1 MSRVSTVVVVALLV
15 TVAGAPVATAQ
26 GDAVPLRVDAATVS
40 PDGTA
45 TVPVTVARAPA
56 GVAGFDLTLAVAD
69 PGVVQVE
76 SASVADPLADVANV
90 SVASDGSTVR
100 LAGLDGSGSVE
111 AGAGEVRLA
120 TVTVRGVEAGT
131 TGLRV
136 EAVHTLE
143 TDDGEPIPTTREN
156 GTVAVGAGTDTAT
169 TTPTATGGDT
179 TTTSGGSGPG
189 FTALAALAV
198 ALAAGAVTGR
208 R

>member
-1 MSRVSTVVVVALLV
+1 MRRPGIVVVAALLV
-15 TVAGAPVATAQ
+15 TLAGVPVATAQ
-26 GDAVPLRVDAATVS
+26 GDAVPLRVGDATVS
-40 PDGTA
+40 PNGTA
-45 TVPVTVARAPA
+45 TVPVTLARAPA

-69 PGVVQVE
+69 PAVAQVG

-90 SVASDGSTVR
+90 SIAPDGSTVR

-136 EAVHTLE
+136 EAVHALE
-143 TDDGEPIPTTREN
+143 TDDGEPVPTTHEN
-156 GTVAVGAGTDTAT
+156 GTVAVEAGTAT
-169 TTPTATGGDT
+169 PPATDSAT

-198 ALAAGAVTGR
+198 ALAAGAVAGR